1 MAASATT
8 TPAPAPHQVIETW
21 EITTPGR
28 VWLQTTTFSR
38 HNTPIIKDVSLGP
51 NKVGQKVKI
60 TAADREMNQ
69 ERVAQVKDDPFRN
82 GLLVRV
88 DADQNLDPDTHSTD
102 ALTAQQL
109 MDIFGKHGQPF
120 RSAVEGLSEVPIR
133 RLREMADAVDATVK
147 QVSFLDELIEERY
160 RITASQPDAIFDLT
174 GQRRE
179 DLEARQR

>member
-1 MAASATT
+1 MAAPATT
-8 TPAPAPHQVIETW
+8 ATPAPHEVMETW

-28 VWLQTTTFSR
+28 VWVQTTTYSR
-38 HNTPIIKDVSLGP
+38 HNQPVIKDVSLGP

-69 ERVAQVKDDPFRN
+69 ERVADVKHDPFRN

-88 DADQNLDPDTHSTD
+88 DADQNTDPDTASTD

-109 MDIFGKHGQPF
+109 MDIFAKHGSPF
-120 RSAVEGLSEVPIR
+120 RAAVDALGEVPIR

-147 QVSFLDELIEERY
+147 QVSYLDEVIDERY
-160 RITASQPDAIFDLT
+160 RIAASQPDAIFDLS
-174 GQRRE
+174 GERRE
-179 DLEARQR
+179 DLEQRQR